1 MQLESRLRLESIED
15 DEREAL
21 RTAIE
26 REKVDGDLM
35 LAWYDRSTTCSCPLF
50 FSSSLFLSTFF
61 PRARS
66 ARGGGGG

>member
-1 MQLESRLRLESIED
+1 MQLESRLKLESIED

-35 LAWYDRSTTCSCPLF
+35 LAWYDRTLLLLFALRTMF
-50 FSSSLFLSTFF
+50 FSVVVRF
-61 PRARS
+61 
-66 ARGGGGG
+66 

>member
-35 LAWYDRSTTCSCPLF
+35 LAWYDPLLLLLLLT
-50 FSSSLFLSTFF
+50 SSSLFLILS
-61 PRARS
+61 S
-66 ARGGGGG
+66 CC

>member
-1 MQLESRLRLESIED
+1 MQLESRLKLESIED

-35 LAWYDRSTTCSCPLF
+35 LAWYDRSTSCSGPFF
-50 FSSSLFLSTFF
+50 FSRDR
-61 PRARS
+61 PR
-66 ARGGGGG
+66 